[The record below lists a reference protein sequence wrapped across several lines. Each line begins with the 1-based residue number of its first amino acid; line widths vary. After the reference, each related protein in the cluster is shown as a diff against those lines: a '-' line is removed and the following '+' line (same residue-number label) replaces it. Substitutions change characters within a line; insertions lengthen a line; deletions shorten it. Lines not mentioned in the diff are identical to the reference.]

1 MEILL
6 SDIYSQTFIQPD
18 IFVSVINYKADSSHA
33 LQSWSINPVNY
44 MINLIKSPLLVNGQP
59 QINRQNMHKGLFGV
73 DLLLPFIV
81 EITVCAILHYCAL
94 SLYYVMF

>member
-1 MEILL
+1 MRYRVGQL
-6 SDIYSQTFIQPD
+6 IQL
-18 IFVSVINYKADSSHA
+18 ITW
-33 LQSWSINPVNY
+33 LTWLNP
-44 MINLIKSPLLVNGQP
+44 LFVNGQP

-73 DLLLPFIV
+73 DLLPPFVV